1 MGLFYTEC
9 AQNGEAFVSA
19 AAYLPFSRVHAPR
32 GLWFNAD
39 MEKSFK
45 TIALIGKYNSP
56 EIAEPLVKLADFL
69 AKRGIT
75 VLIDK
80 LTGAHIRN
88 SPYPIRDLEDLGRD
102 AELAIVMGGD
112 GTMLNIA
119 RTLAPYDV
127 ALVGVNQ
134 GRLGFLTDISLDT
147 MYETISAILDGQCVT
162 EDRMLLQGEIH
173 RDGKQVLDVLAL
185 NDVVVSK
192 GIEGNMVECEVR
204 IDGEFI
210 YHQRSDGL
218 IIATPTGST
227 AYAMSAG
234 GPIVHPSLRVISL
247 VPVSPHTLS
256 NRPIVIG
263 SDSTIEIIMS
273 SDNDA
278 RAHFDSH
285 SHYALRERDRVI
297 VKRYPYTVSL
307 LHPIGH
313 SYYRMLR
320 EKLNWNRE

>member
-1 MGLFYTEC
+1 MK
-9 AQNGEAFVSA
+9 
-19 AAYLPFSRVHAPR
+19 
-32 GLWFNAD
+32 NA
-39 MEKSFK
+39 FK
-45 TIALIGKYNSP
+45 TIALIGKYKSP
-56 EIAEPLVKLADFL
+56 EIAAPLLKLAEFL
-69 AKRGIT
+69 AQRGIT

-80 LTGAHIRN
+80 LTGTHIRH
-88 SPYPIRDLEDLGRD
+88 SPYPIRELEDLGRD

-119 RTLAPYDV
+119 RTLAPFDV

-147 MYETISAILDGQCVT
+147 MYETISAILDGQSVT
-162 EDRMLLQGEIH
+162 EERMLLQGEIH
-173 RDGKQVLDVLAL
+173 RGGAQVLDVLAF

-192 GIEGNMVECEVR
+192 GIEGNMVEFDVR
-204 IDGEFI
+204 INGEFI
-210 YHQRSDGL
+210 SHQRSDGL

-227 AYAMSAG
+227 AYALSAG
-234 GPIVHPSLRVISL
+234 GPIVHPSLHVIAL

-256 NRPIVIG
+256 NRPIVVS
-263 SDSTIEIIMS
+263 SDSEIEIVMR
-273 SDNDA
+273 SDSDA

-285 SHYALRERDRVI
+285 SHCALREGDRVI
-297 VKRYPYTVSL
+297 IRRYPHTISL

>member
-1 MGLFYTEC
+1 
-9 AQNGEAFVSA
+9 
-19 AAYLPFSRVHAPR
+19 
-32 GLWFNAD
+32 
-39 MEKSFK
+39 MEKTFK

-56 EIAEPLVKLADFL
+56 EIAEPLLKLADFL
-69 AKRGIT
+69 VKRGVT

-88 SPYPIRDLEDLGRD
+88 SPYPVHELEDLGRD
-102 AELAIVMGGD
+102 AELAIVLGGD

-119 RTLAPYDV
+119 RTLAPFDV

-173 RDGKQVLDVLAL
+173 RDGKQVLDVLAF

-192 GIEGNMVECEVR
+192 GVEGNMVEFDAR
-204 IDGEFI
+204 INGEFI

-227 AYAMSAG
+227 AYALSAG
-234 GPIVHPSLRVISL
+234 GPIVHPSLRVIAL

-256 NRPIVIG
+256 NRPIVVS
-263 SDSTIEIIMS
+263 SDSVIEIILS
-273 SDNDA
+273 SDSDA

-285 SHYALRERDRVI
+285 SHFALREGDRVM
-297 VKRYPYTVSL
+297 VKRYPHTISL

>member
-1 MGLFYTEC
+1 MH
-9 AQNGEAFVSA
+9 
-19 AAYLPFSRVHAPR
+19 RR
-32 GLWFNAD
+32 RRLWLNAV
-39 MEKSFK
+39 MEKTFK

-56 EIAEPLVKLADFL
+56 EIAEPLLKLAEFL
-69 AKRGIT
+69 ARRGIT

-88 SPYPIRDLEDLGRD
+88 SPYPVHELEDLGRD
-102 AELAIVMGGD
+102 AELAIVLGGD

-119 RTLAPYDV
+119 RTLAPFDV

-147 MYETISAILDGQCVT
+147 MYETISAILDGQCVR

-173 RDGKQVLDVLAL
+173 RDGKQVLDVLAF

-192 GIEGNMVECEVR
+192 GVEGNMVEFDAC
-204 IDGEFI
+204 INGEFI
-210 YHQRSDGL
+210 YHQRCDGL

-227 AYAMSAG
+227 AYALSAG

-256 NRPIVIG
+256 NRPIVVS
-263 SDSTIEIIMS
+263 SDSVIEIILS
-273 SDNDA
+273 SDSDA

-285 SHYALRERDRVI
+285 SHFALREGDRVM
-297 VKRYPYTVSL
+297 VKRYPHTISL

>member
-1 MGLFYTEC
+1 
-9 AQNGEAFVSA
+9 
-19 AAYLPFSRVHAPR
+19 
-32 GLWFNAD
+32 
-39 MEKSFK
+39 MENSFK

-56 EIAEPLVKLADFL
+56 EIAEPLLKLADFL
-69 AKRGIT
+69 AKRGVT

-80 LTGAHIRN
+80 LTGAHIQN
-88 SPYPIRDLEDLGRD
+88 SPYPIRELEDLGRD
-102 AELAIVMGGD
+102 ADVAIVMGGD

-147 MYETISAILDGQCVT
+147 MYETIAAILDGQCVA
-162 EDRMLLQGEIH
+162 EDRMLLEGEIH
-173 RDGKQVLDVLAL
+173 RVGEPAQNVLAF

-192 GIEGNMVECEVR
+192 GIEGNMVECDVR

-256 NRPIVIG
+256 NRPIVVG
-263 SDSTIEIIMS
+263 SDSVIEIVMS

-278 RAHFDSH
+278 RVHFDSH
-285 SHYALRERDRVI
+285 SHYALREGDRVM
-297 VKRYPYTVSL
+297 VKRYPHTISL